1 MAQPMGRSTD
11 LSEADAAQTPMP
23 QKQSTQASETWILSL
38 LHGAHRPSRPQL
50 SRWMLLEAFAPEL
63 ATEAVPVVVVAA
75 FARAAAAATAAAD
88 RDTVRATDAG
98 RGQRGPGL
106 QTTATE
112 RQQTQQVSTR
122 RPRMPMTT

>member
-1 MAQPMGRSTD
+1 MGSTVAQPVQGRSTD

-23 QKQSTQASETWILSL
+23 QKQSTQASETRILSP

-63 ATEAVPVVVVAA
+63 ATEAALAVVAAA
-75 FARAAAAATAAAD
+75 FARAAAAATAAAAK
-88 RDTVRATDAG
+88 DTVRATDAG

-106 QTTATE
+106 QTTATKE
-112 RQQTQQVSTR
+112 RQQQTE
-122 RPRMPMTT
+122 